1 MKKIVCIAL
10 AAILCLS
17 VLSACQGGQAQEPV
31 DLSAFAQTLLEAHE
45 WGPFLQESDPEN
57 ETDKTFLDQGLPG
70 LLDLDLEQRVL
81 YMCNIT
87 MNNGEFY
94 LVQAKNA
101 EDAAKVEE
109 IFQARVDY
117 MVEGGAF
124 YPGPTELWTNSSQ
137 VVAHG
142 DYVMM
147 VCHEECDAIVSQ
159 FDALFDQA

>member
-1 MKKIVCIAL
+1 M
-10 AAILCLS
+10 
-17 VLSACQGGQAQEPV
+17 
-31 DLSAFAQTLLEAHE
+31 
-45 WGPFLQESDPEN
+45 
-57 ETDKTFLDQGLPG
+57 FLDQGLPG